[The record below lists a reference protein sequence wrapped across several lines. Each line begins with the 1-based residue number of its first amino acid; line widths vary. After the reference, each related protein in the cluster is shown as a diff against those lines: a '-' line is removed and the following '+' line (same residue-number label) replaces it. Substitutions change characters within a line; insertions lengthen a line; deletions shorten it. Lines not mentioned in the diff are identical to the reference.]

1 MAAILCCLTPLLHA
15 QTALSGKV
23 VSADTNEPLAG
34 VNIRVDNSL
43 TGCTTN
49 GKENLSS
56 TICPTDNTRCASPTS
71 ASNPKIHRGR
81 TRRNILVKLEESYS
95 NLSQVVVTGTGTHR
109 RMTDS
114 PVPVSVI
121 TAKEIGSA
129 NVSTLE
135 EALVKLTPNI
145 SSYTNGMGTTMS
157 LNGINEDYI
166 LILETADVWLVKTAT
181 RASTWPTSS
190 ASRY

>member
-1 MAAILCCLTPLLHA
+1 MAAILCCLTPLLYA

-23 VSADTNEPLAG
+23 VNADTNEPLAG
-34 VNIRVDNSL
+34 VNIRIDNSL

-49 GKENLSS
+49 GKENSLSTTYLTDS
-56 TICPTDNTRCASPTS
+56 THYDSPILVS
-71 ASNPKIHRGR
+71 PPKIHHRR
-81 TRRNILVKLEESYS
+81 TEENLLIKLEESY
-95 NLSQVVVTGTGTHR
+95 NNISQVVVTGTGTHR

-121 TAKEIGSA
+121 TAKDISSA
-129 NVSTLE
+129 NISTLE

-166 LILETADVWLVKTAT
+166 LILETVNAWQVKTAT
-181 RASTWPTSS
+181 HVLT
-190 ASRY
+190 